1 VYAALKKPSMSV
13 GAANGRRGSGLLEF
27 NYPMGIAS
35 GKHGNILIVDHGNGR
50 IQVRHASRRR
60 LAP

>member
-1 VYAALKKPSMSV
+1 MSV

-60 LAP
+60 IAP